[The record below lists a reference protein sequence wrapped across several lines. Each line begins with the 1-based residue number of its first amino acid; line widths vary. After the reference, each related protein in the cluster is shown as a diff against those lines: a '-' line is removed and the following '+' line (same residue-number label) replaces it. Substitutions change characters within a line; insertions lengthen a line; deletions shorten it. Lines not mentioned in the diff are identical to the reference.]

1 MLSELSISQ
10 FALVESLNLEFSPGL
25 TVITGETGA
34 GKSIMLDALSLA
46 LGARSD
52 AGYVRH
58 GAKRADISACFDIRE
73 NQAAIDWLNAH
84 ELMDED
90 HCILRRVVSADG
102 RSKAFLNGRPVAAS
116 QLKQL
121 APLLAEIHSQHGHQ
135 ALLNTNHQ
143 LNLVDEIGQLS
154 TQRASVARYAAE
166 WRKYKKELKLL
177 TANPEEGIARKQLL
191 QYQVSELDALA
202 LAEGEIETLE
212 AQQQLLSHAQALIT
226 AGEEA
231 SSLIDSDKG
240 IRAQLQNALNALTS
254 MPVISNAAESAI
266 ELLNTALIHTDE
278 ATSELRQHLSDV
290 EHNPEALQSVTQ
302 RLESIYA
309 VARKHKVMPEA
320 LLSLHLELSDELL
333 ALSGIDTQVETLQ
346 RAMAELEDQYYH
358 AADKLAK
365 ARVKAGQTLCSAV
378 NKLFG
383 ELAMDGA
390 QLKVEWQATNLS
402 DLSPTGTE
410 SVNFMVQTNVGQ
422 PFGPLNKVASGGE
435 LSRIALAISV
445 VTASV
450 ATVPTLL
457 FDEVDVGVGGTTASK
472 IGQLMRKLGVN
483 LQVLSVTHQPQVA
496 AQSHNHWHVSKATKK
511 GNTHSTLRYL
521 SPEERTEELA
531 RMLGGSEVKEQTRAN
546 ARALL
551 EEVEDLSE
559 LMH

>member
-10 FALVESLNLEFSPGL
+10 FALVEELNLEFSPGL

-52 AGYVRH
+52 ASYVRH

-73 NQAAIDWLNAH
+73 NSAAIDWLTAH

-90 HCILRRVVSADG
+90 HCILRRVVAADG

-135 ALLNTNHQ
+135 ALLNTSHQ
-143 LNLVDEIGQLS
+143 LDLVDNIGQLN
-154 TQRASVARYAAE
+154 TLRASVASYAHK
-166 WRKYKKELKLL
+166 WRSYRKELKLL
-177 TANPEEGIARKQLL
+177 TANPEEGVARKQLL
-191 QYQVSELDALA
+191 QYQVSELDSLE
-202 LAEGEIETLE
+202 LTEGEIETLE
-212 AQQQLLSHAQALIT
+212 EQQQVLSHAQALIS

-231 SSLIDSDKG
+231 SSLIDDDDG
-240 IRAQLQNALNALTS
+240 IRAQLQGALNALTN
-254 MPVISNAAESAI
+254 MPVISSSAETAI
-266 ELLNTALIHTDE
+266 ELLNTALIHADE

-290 EHNPEALQSVTQ
+290 EHNPEALNTVTQ
-302 RLESIYA
+302 RLEAIYA

-320 LLSLHLELSDELL
+320 LPSLHLELSEELL
-333 ALSGIDTQVETLQ
+333 ALSGIDTQVEAL
-346 RAMAELEDQYYH
+346 RSAMTEVEDHYYQ
-358 AADKLAK
+358 AAAKLSK
-365 ARVKAGQTLCSAV
+365 ARLKAGQTLSSSV

-390 QLKVEWQATNLS
+390 KLKVEWQTAS
-402 DLSPTGTE
+402 SADLSPTGTE
-410 SVNFMVQTNVGQ
+410 SVNFMVQTNIGQ

-450 ATVPTLL
+450 ATIPTLL

-521 SPEERTEELA
+521 SSDERTEELA

-551 EEVEDLSE
+551 EEVDELTE